1 MLKIMYN
8 ANRYEGFEHT
18 GVDGIVSAINI
29 VEEVFGIRWQYKT
42 FHVEEMFMVFFE
54 IMKAFKSLIARYG

>member
-1 MLKIMYN
+1 MYN

-18 GVDGIVSAINI
+18 GADGIVSAINI

-54 IMKAFKSLIARYG
+54 IMKAFKSRIARYG